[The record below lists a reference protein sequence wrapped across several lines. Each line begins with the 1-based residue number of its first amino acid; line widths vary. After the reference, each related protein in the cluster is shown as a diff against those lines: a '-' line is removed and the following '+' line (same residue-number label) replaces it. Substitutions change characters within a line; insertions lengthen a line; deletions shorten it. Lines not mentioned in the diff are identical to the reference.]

1 MTSHH
6 ADQDADHSAAP
17 GEPRITL
24 RPAQASVQVRIADVV
39 VARSDRAILLLER
52 GCPPRWYLPREDVR
66 LDLLR
71 RTTTTTVCPFKGR
84 ATYWSYEPAGAAGT
98 DVAWSYEDPITTM
111 AAIKGLVCFYAE
123 RSITTVEA
131 DSADPRDGAATP
143 TTSLL

>member
-1 MTSHH
+1 MSRPQDDGDPTRST
-6 ADQDADHSAAP
+6 ADEH
-17 GEPRITL
+17 RISL
-24 RPAQASVQVRIADVV
+24 RPAEGRVQIRIGEILLAE
-39 VARSDRAILLLER
+39 SDRATLLSER

-98 DVAWSYEDPITTM
+98 DVAWSYEDPITAMT
-111 AAIKGLVCFYAE
+111 AIKDLVCFYAE

-131 DSADPRDGAATP
+131 ASAGPRDGAATP
-143 TTSLL
+143 TTSLR